1 MLLQLTGAC
10 SEALGGSK
18 QNKYHKHH
26 VPHSNIEKVS
36 NEHKNLNAM
45 KHVSLHILVGIYQLW
60 RQLGRESLVRDEI
73 CGELGTTSQSKW
85 LAFSLLF
92 HIPPGILVSLDTFAK
107 EKEKIILMQ
116 ANDFHLNFRK
126 MSAAFL
132 RDSIHVGRQ
141 FGHNDCL
148 NR

>member
-1 MLLQLTGAC
+1 
-10 SEALGGSK
+10 
-18 QNKYHKHH
+18 
-26 VPHSNIEKVS
+26 
-36 NEHKNLNAM
+36 M

-107 EKEKIILMQ
+107 EKEKITIMQ

-126 MSAAFL
+126 MIVAFL